1 MRNGINGPVAQT
13 EAVSEEVKKTEKVTA
28 TPFSATVTLL

>member
-13 EAVSEEVKKTEKVTA
+13 EAISEEVKTESCCN
-28 TPFSATVTLL
+28 PFSATVDACK